1 MTAAN
6 IVFLLIVFL
15 VVCGLAALAHDAGY
29 FDQPHMVR
37 DFRELAGLAPA
48 QLLARAAGS
57 DPAYWVYRIAPDDF
71 DKLFFQFD

>member
-1 MTAAN
+1 
-6 IVFLLIVFL
+6 
-15 VVCGLAALAHDAGY
+15 
-29 FDQPHMVR
+29 MVR